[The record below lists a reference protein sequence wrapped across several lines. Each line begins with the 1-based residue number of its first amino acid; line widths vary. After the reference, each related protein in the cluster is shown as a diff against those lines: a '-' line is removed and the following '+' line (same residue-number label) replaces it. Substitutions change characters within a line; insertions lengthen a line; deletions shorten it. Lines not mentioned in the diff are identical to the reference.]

1 MTTKLSLNPQLARM
15 LVAGVFAAAV
25 AAPAAA
31 ADDIFLKLDGIRG
44 ESMDARHKDEIEI
57 LSYTQT
63 FSGPFAKSGTPS
75 TAAAAGKTT
84 CGPVTIMKYI
94 DVSSPDLILNAAN
107 GRHIPT
113 AVFTFR
119 RPGKELVE
127 YYKVILEDVIVV
139 EVEQSDT
146 KLNFPNPAPPRA
158 IEKVSLIGR
167 RFRFEYTATTNT
179 GGTGAK
185 PKAGWDCVS
194 AGKI

>member
-15 LVAGVFAAAV
+15 LLAGAFAATV

-31 ADDIFLKLDGIRG
+31 ADDIFLKLDGIPG
-44 ESMDARHKDEIEI
+44 ESQDGKHAREIEI

-63 FSGPFAKSGTPS
+63 FSGPFAHSTPN
-75 TAAAAGKTT
+75 TGAAAGKTT
-84 CGPVTIMKYI
+84 CGPVTVMKYV

-107 GRHIPT
+107 GRHI
-113 AVFTFR
+113 AKAEFTFR
-119 RPGKELVE
+119 RPGKELIE
-127 YYKVILEDVIVV
+127 YYKVSLEDVIIL

-167 RFRFEYTATTNT
+167 RFRFEYTETMANGRP
-179 GGTGAK
+179 GGQ

-194 AGKI
+194 AGKV

>member
-1 MTTKLSLNPQLARM
+1 MTTKNLNPQFARM
-15 LVAGVFAAAV
+15 LFAGVLAAV

-31 ADDIFLKLDGIRG
+31 VDDIFLKLDGIQG
-44 ESMDARHKDEIEI
+44 ESTDGRHPREIEI

-63 FSGPFAKSGTPS
+63 FSGPFAKSATPN
-75 TAAAAGKTT
+75 TGAAAGKTV
-84 CGPVTIMKYI
+84 CGPVTVMKYV

-107 GRHIPT
+107 GRHIPR

-119 RPGKELVE
+119 RPGKDAIE
-127 YYKVILEDVIVV
+127 YYKVTLEDVIVL

-167 RFRFEYTATTNT
+167 RFLFEYTATTATGST
-179 GGTGAK
+179 GGR
-185 PKAGWDCVS
+185 PKSGWDCVA
-194 AGKI
+194 AGKV